1 MKKVKRIFVYLGLMV
16 LLSTSYVYSQST
28 AVVNIADILE
38 NMQDYKNAQAQLDKL
53 AEEWQQEVNAEF
65 EKIRAMYNK
74 YEAEEVLLSEQE
86 RKAREDEIIQKE
98 REVREMQKL
107 RFGPEGDLFK
117 KRQQLVEPIQDK
129 VYNAIQ
135 EYAELHN
142 IDIILD
148 KSSSAGLIFSSD
160 KYDKTKEIKS
170 KLNIK

>member
-1 MKKVKRIFVYLGLMV
+1 MKKIKKIFVYLGLMV

-38 NMQDYKNAQAQLDKL
+38 NMEDYKNAQAQLDKL
-53 AEEWQQEVNAEF
+53 AEQWQQEVNAEF

-86 RKAREDEIIQKE
+86 RKSREDEIIQKE

-117 KRQQLVEPIQDK
+117 KRQQRSE
-129 VYNAIQ
+129 
-135 EYAELHN
+135 EHTSELQSRGQ
-142 IDIILD
+142 IV
-148 KSSSAGLIFSSD
+148 
-160 KYDKTKEIKS
+160 
-170 KLNIK
+170 